1 MKRILKIGV
10 VLFGLISLNSYAQK
24 QIGNDIEG
32 YWRLGLGAATCLSED
47 GNTVAVGCWASGRY
61 NLAEAARRNIGVHG
75 NNGQVRVYTKKTSSV
90 AGVHWEQV
98 GDFILAETNIAG
110 LGDGEEFGR
119 DLSLSDDG
127 TILAIGASGND
138 GAGINTGHVRVY
150 GKLKD
155 TSSPGGFKWQ
165 QIGNDIDGTQ
175 ENSFSGFSVSLSGN
189 GNVVAIG
196 AQGFDINNDL
206 EDAGQVSVYKRSAD
220 NNWVQIGDAIK
231 GQSKTEHFGIS
242 VSISQNG
249 NILAI
254 AGLNLGDNLGRE
266 YKTKGL
272 VTRVYENR
280 NNNWV
285 QIGDFISND
294 FIINDVISNE
304 GVVHV
309 NNKNKRGQIR
319 LTSSGNTLA
328 INSVADETVRVY
340 TRDTN
345 NNWSLRGNVLKEEGI
360 ESIAL
365 SDDANTLIVGKAF
378 ARINN
383 MGSAGSVHVYKY
395 NPDNTNGNW
404 QMVEVSDD
412 YFAGEHVGHR
422 LGGDNSLS
430 VSPDG
435 TVIAL
440 GARFYGI
447 ERRVSSRDRDGDG
460 ELDISFPQIFKGRI
474 RMFNIG
480 ISDVNIEGA
489 PVTVSSTDAFGVTF
503 KFDKS
508 VTGFSEE
515 DIVITN
521 AFVTDFEAVDALTY
535 TANIVPTSI
544 CSNDDDI
551 TISVAEGAALNV
563 DSGLPNLAPKEV
575 VVKTAPGPVAV
586 AKNIIVQ
593 LEANGEVTIS
603 PEDIDNGSFFSCST
617 VAGGIALSLDRDT
630 FTCADVG
637 APVEVELSATSG
649 TLTATATAMVTVENT
664 VNNLVAVAQDITVQ
678 LDTNGEVT
686 ILPEDIDN
694 GSNFNCSG
702 VASTITL
709 SLNQDTFTCADVGAP
724 VEVELTATSG
734 TLTAST
740 TAMVT
745 VENTVNSLIAVA
757 QDITVELDTN
767 GEVTIL
773 PEDIDNGSNFNC
785 SGVASAITLSLN
797 QDTFTCADIGTPVE
811 VELTATSGTLT
822 ASTTAMVTVEN
833 TVNSLVAVAQDITVE
848 LDTNGEVT
856 ILPEDIDN
864 GSNFNCSG
872 VGSAITLSLNQD
884 TFTCADIGTPVEVE
898 LTATSGALTAI
909 ATAMVTV
916 KDANN
921 CKSGGLV
928 NVNSGFSPNGDG
940 IADTLEI
947 KGLEKFKNNV
957 VKIYNL
963 SQRLLFS
970 GHYNGPSNAW
980 NGTHRGKRVP
990 VGSYVCVID
999 FNESHIAN
1007 EVKMIY
1013 VNY

>member
-1 MKRILKIGV
+1 MKKRLKIGV

-32 YWRLGLGAATCLSED
+32 YWRLGLGAATCLSAD

-61 NLAEAARRNIGVHG
+61 NLAEAAIRNIGVHG

-110 LGDGEEFGR
+110 LDDGEEFGR

-175 ENSFSGFSVSLSGN
+175 ENSFSGFSVSLSGD

-231 GQSKTEHFGIS
+231 GQSKTEHFGTS

-254 AGLNLGDNLGRE
+254 AGLNLGDNLGRV

-304 GVVHV
+304 GVVNV

-383 MGSAGSVHVYKY
+383 IGSAGSVHVYKY

-412 YFAGEHVGHR
+412 YFTGEHVGHR
-422 LGGDNSLS
+422 LGQDNSLS

-440 GARFYGI
+440 GAPFYGI
-447 ERRVSSRDRDGDG
+447 EIRPSNGASVRISR
-460 ELDISFPQIFKGRI
+460 GRI

-503 KFDKS
+503 KFNKS

-521 AFVTDFEAVDALTY
+521 ASVTDFEVVDALTY

-563 DSGLPNLAPKEV
+563 DSGLPNLASKEV

-586 AKNIIVQ
+586 AKNITVQ
-593 LEANGEVTIS
+593 LDTNGEVRIS

-617 VAGGIALSLDRDT
+617 VAGGITLSLDKDT
-630 FTCADVG
+630 FTCTDVG
-637 APVEVELSATSG
+637 APVEVELTATSG

-664 VNNLVAVAQDITVQ
+664 INNLIAVTQDITVE

-702 VASTITL
+702 VASAITL
-709 SLNQDTFTCADVGAP
+709 SLNQDTFTCADIGTP

-734 TLTAST
+734 ALTAT
-740 TAMVT
+740 ATAMVT

-811 VELTATSGTLT
+811 VELTATSGALT
-822 ASTTAMVTVEN
+822 ATATAMVTVEN
-833 TVNSLVAVAQDITVE
+833 TVNSLIAVAQDITVE

-864 GSNFNCSG
+864 GSNFKCSG
-872 VGSAITLSLNQD
+872 TSGVITFSLNQD
-884 TFTCADIGTPVEVE
+884 TFTCADVGAPVEVE